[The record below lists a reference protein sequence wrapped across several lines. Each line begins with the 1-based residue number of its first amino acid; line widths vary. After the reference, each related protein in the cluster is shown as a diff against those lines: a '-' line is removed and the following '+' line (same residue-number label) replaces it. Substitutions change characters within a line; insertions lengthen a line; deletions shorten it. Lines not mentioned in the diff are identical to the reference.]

1 MQSDIILPVYQG
13 GFHGA
18 RTKGEIVYI
27 RAMSFRNCIQK
38 HINQWA
44 TEIISHI
51 DVKLVSVPCYFN
63 II

>member
-1 MQSDIILPVYQG
+1 MHNDLILPVYQDV
-13 GFHGA
+13 FHGA
-18 RTKGEIVYI
+18 RTKDERLYI
-27 RAMSFRNCIQK
+27 GDVSLIKYTPK

-51 DVKLVSVPCYFN
+51 NVKLVSVPFYVN